1 MRTWNDIL
9 VRREEGNEAWVAMCL
24 PQGAWF
30 NALTNLRRSSCEVA
44 SFYGRW
50 VNSGS
55 EMS

>member
-9 VRREEGNEAWVAMCL
+9 ARREEGNEAWVAMCL